1 MLNCNLEG
9 NRLALEGDVQVVFL
23 ERLHQALAQAFGQPD
38 TVQIDL
44 SAVTSVDTAGLQ
56 LLLAFARSRQ
66 EKESTRFTGPP
77 GFFKKALELAG
88 MEGHFAPYLD

>member
-23 ERLHQALAQAFGQPD
+23 ERLHQALTQAFGQTDPL
-38 TVQIDL
+38 QIDL
-44 SAVTSVDTAGLQ
+44 SGITSVDTAGLQ

-66 EKESTRFTGPP
+66 EAVSTRFTDPP
-77 GFFKKALELAG
+77 EFFHKALKLAG
-88 MEGHFAPYLD
+88 MAGHFAPYMD